1 MMFIKLSIGVFLLR
15 LAAQRRFKWII
26 WVSMGIIFIMSSV
39 LFFWDLFQCKP
50 VAAQWDTTIPGYQC
64 IAAIEVVN
72 AAYALSVLNI
82 VTDWLY
88 ALLPIPMIWNAKM
101 TTQAKMTVAL
111 VLSLGVL

>member
-15 LAAQRRFKWII
+15 LASQRRFKWII
-26 WVSMGIIFIMSSV
+26 WVSMGIIFVMSSA
-39 LFFWDLFQCKP
+39 LFFWDVFQCQP
-50 VAAQWDTTIPGYQC
+50 VAAQWDTTIPGYHC
-64 IAAIEVVN
+64 VSATEVVN

-101 TTQAKMTVAL
+101 TAQAKMTVAL
-111 VLSLGVL
+111 VLSLGIL